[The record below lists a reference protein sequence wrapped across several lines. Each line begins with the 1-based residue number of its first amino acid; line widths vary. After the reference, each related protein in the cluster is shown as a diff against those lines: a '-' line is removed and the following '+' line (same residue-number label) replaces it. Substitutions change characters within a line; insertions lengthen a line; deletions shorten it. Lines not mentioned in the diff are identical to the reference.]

1 MRKIIYAFVLLVV
14 SSMSIIACAQGKASK
29 EQNYMK
35 ENKKVLVAY
44 FSRTGENYSVG
55 NISKGN
61 TQIVAEMIAGE
72 TGGDLFQIEP
82 AVAYPDKYGDCV
94 NLAQKELNDKA
105 RPAVKSDVKTEGYD
119 VIFIGYPNWWGD
131 MPMAVYT
138 FLEKHDWQGKTIVP
152 FCTHEGSGLGSTTG
166 KLQSACKE
174 QRCCKVLPSTGTQ
187 LRMTERRQ
195 RVPPMNGLRRWRIK
209 TVIGK
214 HSISRLT
221 QKWVGFSYVYTFIL
235 PFIV

>member
-1 MRKIIYAFVLLVV
+1 MKKIIYAFVLLVV

-29 EQNYMK
+29 EQNDMK

-55 NISKGN
+55 NITKGN

-82 AVAYPDKYGDCV
+82 AVAYPNKYDDCV

-105 RPAVKSDVKTEGYD
+105 RPAVNGDVKTEDYD

-138 FLEKHDWQGKTIVP
+138 FLEKHDWQDKTIVP
-152 FCTHEGSGLGSTTG
+152 FCTHEGSGLGCTTS
-166 KLQSACKE
+166 KLQSACKGAKMLQGLAIYGHTAQNDRKKTE
-174 QRCCKVLPSTGTQ
+174 STTH
-187 LRMTERRQ
+187 E
-195 RVPPMNGLRRWRIK
+195 W
-209 TVIGK
+209 
-214 HSISRLT
+214 LT
-221 QKWVGFSYVYTFIL
+221 SLAY
-235 PFIV
+235 